1 MGLVDVDLNQSSH
14 VILTNVTHVSLSL
27 TFLSA
32 ALPRPGRVL
41 QLILTNLRNRPLSGA
56 NVDSMRE
63 SILSLYHN
71 LITGSKDF
79 PLIPFK
85 GSFRS
90 RQTTTP
96 FVEVEPQQR
105 ENTTLAPLL
114 EAPSGIMVPTASSRS
129 APILTPVL
137 PEKTELGALKGDR
150 RNCVRH
156 VEVGGRT
163 VTRVISPVYRSEST
177 ELTNRWRVSD
187 YEADGQVLMSVLC
200 RFVKES
206 TQCAQTLRKKRKDAE
221 EDSSS
226 SLSPSKK
233 RLRV

>member
-1 MGLVDVDLNQSSH
+1 MDFNESAH
-14 VILTNVTHVSLSL
+14 VVLTNVTDVFLFL
-27 TFLSA
+27 TFHAA

-41 QLILTNLRNRPLSGA
+41 QLILTNLRNRPLSST

-79 PLIPFK
+79 PIIRFK

-90 RQTTTP
+90 RQTSTP
-96 FVEVEPQQR
+96 FVDVEPEQR
-105 ENTTLAPLL
+105 ENTALSPVL
-114 EAPSGIMVPTASSRS
+114 EGPSGIMVPAASSSS
-129 APILTPVL
+129 APPPILTPVL

-150 RNCVRH
+150 RNCVRRL
-156 VEVGGRT
+156 ELDGRT

-177 ELTNRWRVSD
+177 QLTNRWRVSV
-187 YEADGQVLMSVLC
+187 YGADGQVLMSVLC

-206 TQCAQTLRKKRKDAE
+206 TQCAKAHGKKRKDTGEA
-221 EDSSS
+221 SSS
-226 SLSPSKK
+226 SPSPAKK